1 MIFNVDNRS
10 LLSKAVKSDEIGK
23 IYSLL
28 AIVSAV
34 APMIGNPVF
43 RQIYNFTLNSYP
55 GAMFFV
61 FAGTVAIAA
70 ASNVIVFLNR
80 NHLNEV
86 EEMERDNGKET
97 LAA

>member
-1 MIFNVDNRS
+1 
-10 LLSKAVKSDEIGK
+10 LLSKAVKTEEIGK

-28 AIVSAV
+28 AVISAV

-55 GAMFFV
+55 GAVFFI
-61 FAGTVAIAA
+61 FAGTVAIAV
-70 ASNVIVFLNR
+70 ASNVVVFLNR
-80 NHLNEV
+80 NHLKEV
-86 EEMERDNGKET
+86 EAIERDNGKET